1 MNENLKPLVA
11 LGGVV
16 ISVTAAY
23 LYFRRSL
30 RVGREAIEAH
40 CREFRN
46 RQMNP
51 DPEAFQRHFG
61 HTLPQALRGLYED
74 AEERIRSD
82 FTVSAP
88 HATQEQGVWTIAY
101 YNPLDMRS
109 FQDCGEGQEG
119 LFAFADDGC
128 GNAYLIDPS
137 QADPEVRFH
146 DHETGMM
153 ETVCPRFSEFLLWT
167 RHTHPT

>member
-16 ISVTAAY
+16 ISVAAAY
-23 LYFRRSL
+23 FYFQRTL
-30 RVGREAIEAH
+30 RMGRESIEAH
-40 CREFRN
+40 CREFLN

-51 DPEAFQRHFG
+51 DPEAFKRHFG
-61 HTLPQALRGLYED
+61 HPLSPALRGLYED

-88 HATQEQGVWTIAY
+88 HGSQEQAVWTIAY
-101 YNPLDMRS
+101 YNPLDTRS
-109 FQDCGEGQEG
+109 FQDCWKGHEA

-146 DHETGMM
+146 DHETGTM
-153 ETVCPRFSEFLLWT
+153 ETVCPRFSEFLLWPRQSHST
-167 RHTHPT
+167 